1 MDKWKRI
8 LAWIGIILLL
18 LLYVCTL
25 VSAIFVTP
33 ATQGF
38 FKASLL
44 ATIMIPILL
53 YGYLLV
59 YRVKKRKK
67 YKSQK
72 IKVLQKHFQA
82 KRKTTANNRT
92 LKFSLSFLITK
103 HFPRRYGIM

>member
-53 YGYLLV
+53 YGYLIV
-59 YRVKKRKK
+59 YRVIKGRNEEEEEVQKPKDKGLAEAFSSKKKDNSK
-67 YKSQK
+67 Q
-72 IKVLQKHFQA
+72 
-82 KRKTTANNRT
+82 
-92 LKFSLSFLITK
+92 
-103 HFPRRYGIM
+103 

>member
-59 YRVKKRKK
+59 YRV
-67 YKSQK
+67 
-72 IKVLQKHFQA
+72 IKGRNEAVIAELLLGA
-82 KRKTTANNRT
+82 LAT
-92 LKFSLSFLITK
+92 
-103 HFPRRYGIM
+103 

>member
-59 YRVKKRKK
+59 YRVIKGRNEEEEEVQKPKDKGFAEEFSSKKKDNSK
-67 YKSQK
+67 Q
-72 IKVLQKHFQA
+72 
-82 KRKTTANNRT
+82 
-92 LKFSLSFLITK
+92 
-103 HFPRRYGIM
+103 

>member
-59 YRVKKRKK
+59 YRVIKGRNEEEEEV
-67 YKSQK
+67 QK
-72 IKVLQKHFQA
+72 PKDKGFA
-82 KRKTTANNRT
+82 EA
-92 LKFSLSFLITK
+92 
-103 HFPRRYGIM
+103 

>member
-59 YRVKKRKK
+59 YRVIKGRNEEEEEVQKPKDKGFAEVFSSKKKDNSK
-67 YKSQK
+67 Q
-72 IKVLQKHFQA
+72 
-82 KRKTTANNRT
+82 
-92 LKFSLSFLITK
+92 
-103 HFPRRYGIM
+103 

>member
-59 YRVKKRKK
+59 YRVIKGRNEEKEEVQKPKDKGFGEAFSSKKKDNSK
-67 YKSQK
+67 Q
-72 IKVLQKHFQA
+72 
-82 KRKTTANNRT
+82 
-92 LKFSLSFLITK
+92 
-103 HFPRRYGIM
+103 

>member
-59 YRVKKRKK
+59 YRVIKGRNEEEEEVQKPKDKGFAEACSSKKKDNSK
-67 YKSQK
+67 Q
-72 IKVLQKHFQA
+72 
-82 KRKTTANNRT
+82 
-92 LKFSLSFLITK
+92 
-103 HFPRRYGIM
+103 

>member
-59 YRVKKRKK
+59 YRVIKGRNNEEEEEQKPKDKGFTEAFSSKKKDNSK
-67 YKSQK
+67 Q
-72 IKVLQKHFQA
+72 
-82 KRKTTANNRT
+82 
-92 LKFSLSFLITK
+92 
-103 HFPRRYGIM
+103 

>member
-44 ATIMIPILL
+44 ATIMTPI
-53 YGYLLV
+53 
-59 YRVKKRKK
+59 
-67 YKSQK
+67 
-72 IKVLQKHFQA
+72 
-82 KRKTTANNRT
+82 
-92 LKFSLSFLITK
+92 
-103 HFPRRYGIM
+103 

>member
-59 YRVKKRKK
+59 YRVIKGRNEEEEEVQKPKDK
-67 YKSQK
+67 GFADK
-72 IKVLQKHFQA
+72 IKSKL
-82 KRKTTANNRT
+82 
-92 LKFSLSFLITK
+92 
-103 HFPRRYGIM
+103 GG

>member
-59 YRVKKRKK
+59 YRVIKGRNEEEEEVQKPKDKGFAESFSSKKKDNSK
-67 YKSQK
+67 Q
-72 IKVLQKHFQA
+72 
-82 KRKTTANNRT
+82 
-92 LKFSLSFLITK
+92 
-103 HFPRRYGIM
+103 

>member
-59 YRVKKRKK
+59 YRVIKGRNDEEEEVQKPKDKGFAEAFSCKKKDNSK
-67 YKSQK
+67 Q
-72 IKVLQKHFQA
+72 
-82 KRKTTANNRT
+82 
-92 LKFSLSFLITK
+92 
-103 HFPRRYGIM
+103 

>member
-59 YRVKKRKK
+59 YRV
-67 YKSQK
+67 
-72 IKVLQKHFQA
+72 IKGRNEEEEEVEKGPE
-82 KRKTTANNRT
+82 KTP
-92 LKFSLSFLITK
+92 SE
-103 HFPRRYGIM
+103 PVDD

>member
-59 YRVKKRKK
+59 YRVIKGRNDEEEEVQQPKDKGFAEAFSSKKKDNSK
-67 YKSQK
+67 Q
-72 IKVLQKHFQA
+72 
-82 KRKTTANNRT
+82 
-92 LKFSLSFLITK
+92 
-103 HFPRRYGIM
+103 

>member
-8 LAWIGIILLL
+8 LAWIGIVLLL
-18 LLYVCTL
+18 LLYACTL
-25 VSAIFVTP
+25 LSAIFVTP

-59 YRVKKRKK
+59 YRVIKGRTEEEQEVQKPKDKGFAEAFASRKK
-67 YKSQK
+67 DSKDDSKEQ
-72 IKVLQKHFQA
+72 
-82 KRKTTANNRT
+82 
-92 LKFSLSFLITK
+92 
-103 HFPRRYGIM
+103 

>member
-59 YRVKKRKK
+59 YRVIKGRNDEEEEVQKPKDKGFAEALSSKKKDNSK
-67 YKSQK
+67 Q
-72 IKVLQKHFQA
+72 
-82 KRKTTANNRT
+82 
-92 LKFSLSFLITK
+92 
-103 HFPRRYGIM
+103 

>member
-59 YRVKKRKK
+59 YRVIKGRNEEEEEVQKPKDKGFGEAFSSKKKDNSK
-67 YKSQK
+67 Q
-72 IKVLQKHFQA
+72 
-82 KRKTTANNRT
+82 
-92 LKFSLSFLITK
+92 
-103 HFPRRYGIM
+103 

>member
-1 MDKWKRI
+1 MNKWKRI

-59 YRVKKRKK
+59 YRVIKGRNEEKEEVQKPKDKGFAEAFSSKKKDNSK
-67 YKSQK
+67 Q
-72 IKVLQKHFQA
+72 
-82 KRKTTANNRT
+82 
-92 LKFSLSFLITK
+92 
-103 HFPRRYGIM
+103 

>member
-59 YRVKKRKK
+59 YRV
-67 YKSQK
+67 
-72 IKVLQKHFQA
+72 IKG
-82 KRKTTANNRT
+82 RN
-92 LKFSLSFLITK
+92 
-103 HFPRRYGIM
+103 

>member
-59 YRVKKRKK
+59 YRVIKGRNDEEEEVQKPKDKGFASKKKDNSK
-67 YKSQK
+67 Q
-72 IKVLQKHFQA
+72 
-82 KRKTTANNRT
+82 
-92 LKFSLSFLITK
+92 
-103 HFPRRYGIM
+103 

>member
-59 YRVKKRKK
+59 YRV
-67 YKSQK
+67 
-72 IKVLQKHFQA
+72 IKGRNDEEEELQKPKDKGFVEA
-82 KRKTTANNRT
+82 
-92 LKFSLSFLITK
+92 FSSK
-103 HFPRRYGIM
+103 KKDNSKQ